1 MKGAVLTVITDTDS
15 TESENQKA
23 TSEKQTK
30 ILLQILEEELTDLQR
45 ETFWAYH
52 FQRKTIPQIAAERA
66 AHKSTVSR
74 TLKRAEQKV
83 MRFMKYCRG

>member
-1 MKGAVLTVITDTDS
+1 MTDMDS
-15 TESENQKA
+15 TESENQKR

-30 ILLQILEEELTDLQR
+30 ILLQILREELTDLQR

-66 AHKSTVSR
+66 VHKSTVSR

-83 MRFMKYCRG
+83 KRYTKYCRV